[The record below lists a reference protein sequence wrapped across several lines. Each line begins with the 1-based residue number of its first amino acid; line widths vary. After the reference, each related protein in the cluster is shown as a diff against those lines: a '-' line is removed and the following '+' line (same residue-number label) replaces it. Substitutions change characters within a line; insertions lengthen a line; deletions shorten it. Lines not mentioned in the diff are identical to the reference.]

1 MKLKKGM
8 PAEPIKK
15 LIGKK
20 QLRKPDRNKM
30 LFAGSLLLVFA
41 VSVAAVLISIAR
53 PQISVK
59 VGDTLVGDVLA
70 PRDMYDEE
78 ATVASRLQASSAVE
92 KVYKLDEE
100 IYASLT
106 NGVIAFLDGLDRIR
120 ADCDLLRLQKASAA
134 EAGSALASL
143 GSGNITA
150 AQWASIVTSDEIAAL
165 KPVALDALSD
175 DAVYGLLSL
184 PETDFRA
191 WTREAQLRIN
201 AVLRRG
207 IKDSTLQENRTGFRQ
222 GLEPLTP
229 LAIKDFCA
237 VMAREFINP
246 TLIYSETDTLIAMDE
261 AASSVEDQYVKKGDV
276 LASAGTVVTEKLYD
290 ELVAA
295 GAVRVTGDRV
305 FMGVMI
311 AVFIGLFLSCIVGLI
326 AVYLPR
332 YLSSSSKALLSSL
345 LIGTALIVA
354 VVSFRFNPVF
364 NPIYLAAFMLTML
377 VSGRVA
383 AVSVLYLSLVFGLM
397 CLGPNYE
404 YAMLSRSLAMTLL
417 GGFAGVLSVRKAT
430 RRSSV
435 FAGALFASFVMS
447 AALWTF
453 SLIDSA
459 ANSELLFDMLRV
471 LGTNVLC
478 AIVGIGIMPFWEW
491 LFRLATPQRLA
502 ELSNANQPLLK
513 RLMMEAP
520 GTYHHSMLTASLAE
534 AAATAIGANALLARV
549 GAFYHDVGKL
559 KRPIYFK
566 ENQRSGDNPHDALEP
581 EKSAAVLIAHVRDG
595 VLMLQKAKMPGE
607 IISIAQ
613 EHHGTSLASFFY
625 YNAVKRNGNQ
635 NLPEAPFR
643 YAGPNP
649 QTKESAVVSICDAC
663 EAAVHSLDNPSEEQI
678 REMVNKII
686 RTKIEDS
693 QFDRAPVTLADL
705 GRIEASI
712 MATFKGIL
720 HERIEY
726 PDLDDVKTGH
736 EEKQEEKHQEKQE
749 EKNDRDHQPADG
761 APV

>member
-1 MKLKKGM
+1 MKIKQKQA
-8 PAEPIKK
+8 AETARKPMK
-15 LIGKK
+15 KK
-20 QLRKPDRNKM
+20 QFRKPDKNRM
-30 LFAGSLLLVFA
+30 LFAGALLLVFV
-41 VSVAAVLISIAR
+41 VSVACVLLSIAK
-53 PQISVK
+53 PHLSVR
-59 VGDTLVGDVLA
+59 VGDVLAADVLA

-120 ADCDLLRLQKASAA
+120 ADCGLLRLQKASAA
-134 EAGSALASL
+134 EPGSALASL
-143 GSGNITA
+143 GTGNLTA
-150 AQWASIVTSDEIAAL
+150 AQWASIITPDEIQAL
-165 KPVALDALSD
+165 KPMALDAVTD
-175 DAVYGLLSL
+175 DEVYGLLSL
-184 PETDFRA
+184 SETDFRA

-207 IKDSTLQENRTGFRQ
+207 IKDSTLQETRTGFRQ

-229 LAIKDFCA
+229 LAIKNLCA

-261 AASSVEDQYVKKGDV
+261 AASMVEDQYIKKGAV
-276 LASAGTVVTEKLYD
+276 LAPAGTVVTEKVYQM
-290 ELVAA
+290 LVSA

-305 FMGVMI
+305 FMNALI
-311 AVFIGLFLSCIVGLI
+311 ALFIGLFLACIVALI
-326 AVYLPR
+326 GVYLPR
-332 YLSSSSKALLSSL
+332 YLASSSKALLTAL
-345 LIGTALIVA
+345 LIGTTLIIALIA
-354 VVSFRFNPVF
+354 FKFNPVF
-364 NPIYLAAFMLTML
+364 NPVYFAAFMLTML
-377 VSGRVA
+377 ISGRVA
-383 AVSVLYLSLVFGLM
+383 AVSILYLSLIFGLM
-397 CLGPNYE
+397 CLGPNYD
-404 YAMLSRSLAMTLL
+404 YTMFARALAMTLT
-417 GGFAGVLSVRKAT
+417 GGFMGVLSVRKAT
-430 RRSSV
+430 RRSAA
-435 FAGALFASFVMS
+435 FAGALFSAFAMS
-447 AALWTF
+447 LALWAF
-453 SLIDSA
+453 SLIDATAS
-459 ANSELLFDMLRV
+459 STLLFDILKI

-478 AIVGIGIMPFWEW
+478 AILSIGIMPFWEW

-502 ELSNANQPLLK
+502 ELSNANHPLLK

-566 ENQRSGDNPHDALEP
+566 ENQRPGENPHDALEP
-581 EKSAAVLIAHVRDG
+581 EKSAAVLTAHVKDG
-595 VLMLQKAKMPGE
+595 VTMLHKAKMPWE

-649 QTKESAVVSICDAC
+649 QTKESAIVSICDAC
-663 EAAVHSLDNPSEEQI
+663 EAAVRSLDNPSEEQI
-678 REMVNKII
+678 REMVGKII
-686 RTKIEDS
+686 RGKIEDG
-693 QFDRAPVTLADL
+693 QFDRAPVTLSDL
-705 GRIEASI
+705 GRIESSI

-726 PDLDDVKTGH
+726 PELEDIKTDK
-736 EEKQEEKHQEKQE
+736 EEILEEN
-749 EKNDRDHQPADG
+749 ND
-761 APV
+761 